1 MGLISRVSSRTYRK
15 RNTTMQIFVKGEAT
29 EALQV
34 TPQTTVGQLQ
44 AMTAEAGRMMA
55 NGQILDNADATL
67 EDFGIESEAT
77 IQIVHPVLGGGRKRK
92 KKVYTTPKKI
102 KHKRVKVKLATLKLY
117 KVDDV
122 GKLERKR
129 KECPQE
135 TCGAGIFLSN
145 HKDRQYCGKCGLT
158 IKLPEAVNKWK
169 ILCLCS

>member
-1 MGLISRVSSRTYRK
+1 MGLISRVSSRTYRFS
-15 RNTTMQIFVKGEAT
+15 MQIFLKTGESKAYDVEET
-29 EALQV
+29 
-34 TPQTTVGQLQ
+34 TTVAELKALCTDYANYSMFYCGEQLDD
-44 AMTAEAGRMMA
+44 EV
-55 NGQILDNADATL
+55 ATL
-67 EDFGIESEAT
+67 GDYGIEAEVT
-77 IQIVHPVLGGGRKRK
+77 IQLIVSVLGGGRKRK

-102 KHKRVKVKLATLKLY
+102 KHTRTKVKLATLKLY

-158 IKLPEAVNKWK
+158 IKFSENQ
-169 ILCLCS
+169 

>member
-1 MGLISRVSSRTYRK
+1 MGKSNLQQK
-15 RNTTMQIFVKGEAT
+15 KNMQIFVQGEAVQ
-29 EALQV
+29 ALQV
-34 TPQTTVGQLQ
+34 EQTMKIGELQ
-44 AMTAEAGRMMA
+44 NLVAEQGNMIA
-55 NGQILDNADATL
+55 NGAILNNAEATL
-67 EDFGIESEAT
+67 EDFGIQAEAT

-102 KHKRVKVKLATLKLY
+102 KHERVKVKLATLKLY

-135 TCGAGIFLSN
+135 MCGAGIFLSN

-158 IKLPEAVNKWK
+158 IKYNENQ
-169 ILCLCS
+169 

>member
-1 MGLISRVSSRTYRK
+1 MGLISRVSSRTYRNK
-15 RNTTMQIFVKGEAT
+15 NMQIFVKGEAT

-34 TPQTTVGQLQ
+34 TPQTTVAQLQ
-44 AMTAEAGRMMA
+44 TMVAEQGRLMA
-55 NGQILDNADATL
+55 NGAILNNTEATL
-67 EDFGIESEAT
+67 ADYGIQEEAT

-158 IKLPEAVNKWK
+158 IKFDQKQ
-169 ILCLCS
+169 

>member
-1 MGLISRVSSRTYRK
+1 MGTHLWSLKSNLRK
-15 RNTTMQIFVKGEAT
+15 KKNIMQIFVKGEAT

-34 TPQTTVGQLQ
+34 SPQTTVGQLQ

-55 NGQILDNADATL
+55 NGTILDNADATL
-67 EDFGIESEAT
+67 EDFGIQAEST
-77 IQIVHPVLGGGRKRK
+77 IQIVAPVLGGGRKK
-92 KKVYTTPKKI
+92 K
-102 KHKRVKVKLATLKLY
+102 KHKRTNVKLATLKLY

-135 TCGAGIFLSN
+135 MCGAGIFLSN

-158 IKLPEAVNKWK
+158 IKYNEQK
-169 ILCLCS
+169 